1 MSVHW
6 LEHQIC
12 KQKKRSI
19 WQLLGSYE
27 KHHFLGK
34 NWCDYFLGNFWKK
47 KMGNFL
53 FRHLVTMSPRLFVF
67 FKKNWPIPATF
78 FFIFVF
84 SIYLTENIQYKFLP
98 MTGYEPRT
106 SGVRSDRSTNWATT
120 TFRIVCY
127 LLLIS
132 NRPIM
137 YSLEHLEATNF
148 CYINVSLN

>member
-47 KMGNFL
+47 
-53 FRHLVTMSPRLFVF
+53 
-67 FKKNWPIPATF
+67 
-78 FFIFVF
+78 
-84 SIYLTENIQYKFLP
+84 
-98 MTGYEPRT
+98 
-106 SGVRSDRSTNWATT
+106 NWATFYSAIWSQWIRDFSYFLKKIGQSWPLFSLFSSFQYIWQKIFNINFCRWLDT
-120 TFRIVCY
+120 
-127 LLLIS
+127 
-132 NRPIM
+132 NRVP
-137 YSLEHLEATNF
+137 LESEATALPTEPQPLF
-148 CYINVSLN
+148 VLFATCYWFPIYRLCTVWNTSKQLTFVISMFP